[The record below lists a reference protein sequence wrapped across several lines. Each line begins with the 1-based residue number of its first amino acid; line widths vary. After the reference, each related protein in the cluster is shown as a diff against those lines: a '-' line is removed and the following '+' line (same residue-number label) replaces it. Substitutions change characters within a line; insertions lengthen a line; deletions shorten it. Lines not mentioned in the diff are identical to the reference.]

1 MVVYHDCC
9 SCLLLLPLIL
19 STCGEAE
26 NKNADHV
33 KQGIEYTNQQKYDK
47 AVESFLKAIKKNPK
61 NPEGYYGLGGMYNYK
76 KMYPD
81 AEQAF
86 KSAIGLDPTH
96 YNAHYSLGYTYEL
109 MGRKEESEKEFQ
121 RYRDL
126 KKSSTPWPKRINK
139 HVEIFPCSQPDSPDG
154 GRLCFQSPRYK
165 NPIVQKPIR

>member
-1 MVVYHDCC
+1 MLAGFLFRKQIFFLTWADCVR
-9 SCLLLLPLIL
+9 SLKLNFLLLLLFIL
-19 STCGEAE
+19 SSCGVTEKE
-26 NKNADHV
+26 NADHV

-86 KSAIGLDPTH
+86 KTVITLDPTH

-109 MGRKEESEKEFQ
+109 MGRKDESEKEYQ

-126 KKSSTPWPKRINK
+126 KKKFDALVNEGLQTR
-139 HVEIFPCSQPDSPDG
+139 
-154 GRLCFQSPRYK
+154 
-165 NPIVQKPIR
+165 